1 MESLKQ
7 NRVYSAISVPSG
19 HDLRKCYCR
28 DEGENSQ
35 RHLQGQERGDGCGV
49 RGGKEEENR
58 EKRGDRGQMNEER
71 SRSEAKIRPRGPE
84 RSAEEP
90 GVTGTC

>member
-1 MESLKQ
+1 MRE
-7 NRVYSAISVPSG
+7 RTA
-19 HDLRKCYCR
+19 R
-28 DEGENSQ
+28 DICKAK
-35 RHLQGQERGDGCGV
+35 RGDGCGV